1 MDYSYINHYVLN
13 CAVVVPTFSD
23 PNDGL
28 ACEQL
33 AEAWP
38 ERDIR
43 IVDARVIFAM
53 GGGIHCITQQQPR
66 I

>member
-1 MDYSYINHYVLN
+1 
-13 CAVVVPTFSD
+13 PTFSD

-66 I
+66 V